1 MSFNVFINLRLIVM
15 IGYRM
20 QGLRRNMERAMGY
33 MINLCMNWR
42 GGDVGGFLWYCGSI
56 LGWIS
61 MGCCL
66 GLLGLLGMLG
76 GGLRRCLWLSEQ
88 LQTVLDLYLDIYDLI
103 ICIRWMIISL
113 RLFQQRSQNSYIPL
127 HAIYFIPA
135 LNQLWVSNITKSS
148 LINLVSSES
157 KNT

>member
-1 MSFNVFINLRLIVM
+1 M
-15 IGYRM
+15 
-20 QGLRRNMERAMGY
+20 
-33 MINLCMNWR
+33 
-42 GGDVGGFLWYCGSI
+42 GGFLWYCGSI